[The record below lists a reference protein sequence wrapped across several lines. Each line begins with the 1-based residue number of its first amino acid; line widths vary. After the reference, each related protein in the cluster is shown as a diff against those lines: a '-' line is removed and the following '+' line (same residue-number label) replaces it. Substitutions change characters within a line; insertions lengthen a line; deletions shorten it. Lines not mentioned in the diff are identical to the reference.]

1 MRLVTYDCEVF
12 AYDWLVTLKDKATGH
27 RTRIWNDNAALSEAI
42 SDDCIYIGFNSK
54 HYDQFII
61 KAIIADFTPEEIKKL
76 SDFIIHDGQG
86 WDYPA
91 LKDFYFAFNNV
102 DIKDDMQAGLSLKAI
117 EGHLGISVQESTVSF
132 DIDRPLTEA
141 ERRETEYYCD
151 HDVDT
156 TERLVD
162 IRKDYLKNKV
172 HIGKLAGLTSVKAL
186 SMTNAKLTAAML
198 KASKKPHDDERK
210 YVYPENLKRE
220 YIPPEV
226 FAFFDKMYDSS
237 ISDKELFS
245 GKLEFQIGDCPG
257 VVGYGGIHAAIPHY
271 FFEET
276 GDRVIRNKDVASYY
290 PHLMTL
296 CGYTSRNIPSAEV
309 FENVLDTRMK
319 AKASGDKATANALKL
334 VVNTTYGALLNKFN
348 DLYDPLM
355 GRSVCITGQ
364 LFLMELAQHLY
375 SDIPGLK
382 IVQLNTDGIMVEC
395 GKSDLSKLDEICDEW
410 QSRTGFKL
418 EEDAVIKIAQKDV
431 NNYVEV
437 QPCGKSKE
445 KGGYL
450 VKGISTAGAFNINNS
465 CCIVATALKEYFVN
479 GTPVE
484 ETINGCDDI
493 FQFQI
498 IAKAGAKYREAYHL
512 VDGVKEPVQ
521 KVNRV
526 YATADERYGKLF
538 KVKAEDESTAKIEML
553 PDHCIIDN
561 DNNLSISD
569 VDKQFYI
576 EMAKKRVNDFMG
588 VKPEKRRTKQMPTT
602 KPASA
607 KPKEAEKEANVYR
620 RLLTARVKFLD
631 SGVEKS
637 GKNMHLSFKY
647 FELEDIVPP
656 ATKIFDEVGLI
667 PLVSFTTDM
676 ATMTVVNIDNPE
688 ETIAFTAPFNQ
699 IAPIMS
705 NAGKQAT
712 NEMQAL
718 GSSVTYMRRYL
729 YMIALDVCENDSIDA
744 TLGDPSCTPEVS
756 ATSESA
762 SANKKIPVTAEQRK
776 KTKESLTET
785 DGNATPLQIKGLKA
799 VLKKL
804 READPSKEDMIANI
818 AVQTEGF
825 TVITKSDC
833 EALIN
838 RINDM
843 LEKEGEE

>member
-12 AYDWLVTLKDKATGH
+12 AYDWLVTLKDKETGQ
-27 RTRIWNDNAALSEAI
+27 RTRIWNDNEALKMAL
-42 SDDCIYIGFNSK
+42 SDDCIYVGFNSK
-54 HYDQFII
+54 HYDQFIV
-61 KAIIADFTPEEIKKL
+61 KAIAADFTPQEIKKVN
-76 SDFIIHDGQG
+76 DFIIGGGQG
-86 WDYPA
+86 WDCPL

-102 DIKDDMQAGLSLKAI
+102 DIKDDMQMGLSLKAI
-117 EGHLGISVQESTVSF
+117 EGHLGISVQESTVPF

-141 ERRETEYYCD
+141 ERRETEFYCD

-156 TERLVD
+156 AERLID

-172 HIGKLAGLTSVKAL
+172 HIGRLAGLSDVKAMG
-186 SMTNAKLTAAML
+186 MTNAKLTAAML
-198 KASKKPHDDERK
+198 KATKKPHDDERK

-226 FAFFDKMYDSS
+226 FAFFDKMYDPS

-334 VVNTTYGALLNKFN
+334 VVNTTYGALLNKYN
-348 DLYDPLM
+348 DLFDPLM

-364 LFLMELAQHLY
+364 LFLLELAQHLY
-375 SDIPGLK
+375 RDIPGLK

-395 GKSDLSKLDEICDEW
+395 ERADLEKLDEICDEW
-410 QSRTGFKL
+410 QARTGFEL
-418 EEDAVIKIAQKDV
+418 EEDSVSKIAQKDV

-437 QPCGKSKE
+437 QPNGKSKA

-484 ETINGCDDI
+484 DTINGCDDI

-498 IAKAGAKYREAYHL
+498 IAKAGVKYREAYHL
-512 VDGVKEPVQ
+512 VDGEKVPVQ

-526 YATADERYGKLF
+526 YATKDERYGKLF
-538 KVKAEDESTAKIEML
+538 KVKAENDSTAKIEML
-553 PDHCIIDN
+553 PEHCIIDN
-561 DNNLSISD
+561 DNHLTIDD
-569 VDKQFYI
+569 VDKTFYI
-576 EMAKKRVNDFMG
+576 EMAKKRINDFLG
-588 VKPEKRRTKQMPTT
+588 IKPEKKTKGGRKKMATAKKTETPDTT
-602 KPASA
+602 AM
-607 KPKEAEKEANVYR
+607 NVYQK
-620 RLLTARVKFLD
+620 LLKARAMFLEADVK
-631 SGVEKS
+631 KT

-647 FELEDIVPP
+647 FELEDIVPT
-656 ATKIFDEVGLI
+656 ATRIFGEVGI
-667 PLVSFTTDM
+667 VPLVNFTADT
-676 ATMTVVNIDNPE
+676 ATMTIVNTDNPE
-688 ETIAFTAPFNQ
+688 ETISFVSPFNQ
-699 IAPIMS
+699 IAPIVS

-712 NEMQAL
+712 NEMMAL
-718 GSSVTYMRRYL
+718 GSSITYMRRYL
-729 YMIALDVCENDSIDA
+729 YMIALDICESDGIDA
-744 TLGDPSCTPEVS
+744 NAGTPAPAAAPTPKTPPATPEQRQE
-756 ATSESA
+756 AKQEL
-762 SANKKIPVTAEQRK
+762 TAP
-776 KTKESLTET
+776 S
-785 DGNATPLQIKGLKA
+785 DNATPLQIKGLKA

-804 READPSKEDMIANI
+804 KDADPSKEEMIAQI
-818 AVQTEGF
+818 AVQTNGF
-825 TVITKSDC
+825 TVISKADC
-833 EALIN
+833 ETLIQK
-838 RINDM
+838 ITAM
-843 LEKEGEE
+843 LEGAE